1 MSVDPTTP
9 DNRYQW
15 QEREAHLNTHLSDS
29 QRSYERLHGTLR
41 RPRST
46 SRSSRT
52 VTPRAD
58 TGGVALTTASCT
70 PRQRSPVAA
79 WRERR
84 ELEYLAEAQEI
95 GRKVAQLAL
104 PSTAAKALDL
114 FRPPRSA
121 LSGLTGWDI
130 QLHGDN
136 VRVDSHDPNLAYKPS
151 TVHWRDTNVTII
163 GNGPVHAFSSCWYYE
178 VTVKRVDALP
188 ATQAKVVLPEDPP
201 AGLTLGVTATNP
213 DNLASVPGGG
223 SWTLPGTVLVGY
235 DGQVSVTESSKPQ
248 FAAISTGWSP
258 ARALAAGRRVGV
270 LIPAHGGV
278 RHRLFLLVDGRV
290 VVRGPKVPFDP
301 TNMPVW
307 PVVELLGNARAVTL
321 VQVSALSPPT
331 HQLAACIGDENDK
344 SVEEEIEEARVCC
357 QWGVAGRSIRVLADR
372 KMAVVALDDRG
383 DEKLPLGGRVVVGN
397 GPVKEFTDGVK
408 YFEIKI
414 KMLRREVIEPASAA
428 GQGTSPF
435 GKRRCLLRQKTG
447 RSMSVGYHMSP
458 QGIHRIPQVC
468 HIRDLPNTNYIEVE
482 HPAVPLGLSTRIGLL
497 LSREEKILALFVD
510 GQLHARMNITCAAL
524 LDATNPKVYPVVDLG
539 KGIWAVSFVASAGPP
554 KEAQPSIELSN
565 RNNAAVMIQR
575 FVRRRR
581 NLQRLKDAIIEAQG
595 RRKRLE
601 ESAQQKSMKREQM
614 ESLQEIRNLMRSTKD
629 ILSNIQLQ
637 QQQNQ
642 RSPSPPPG
650 MPRKVVED
658 GQPLPR
664 TTGDEGD
671 VVGAIRRTRPPQ
683 DHENDEPS
691 QPPTR
696 ANRRNTEA
704 ATQRTV
710 AVEPRQSGRVGLY
723 DLGPEPADVVH
734 NEKSRP
740 RKLTPTGA
748 FDVLVVPGTGRDP
761 LRVVAEEQ
769 VDLQKPRRSDDSNPP
784 ARVSRVSVVETI
796 PNIRSGC
803 RSFLYPS
810 PWRFLLVSKDGVRLS
825 RRKGAESSAGNI
837 AIGAQPLRRHDK
849 YLSFFYSAIVET
861 FLPGLADGLA
871 VGVTASTPDEIKD
884 DIAKS
889 KPLAKSADRVLDT
902 FMVGL
907 RGKMYSPFWERK
919 SRPCPWSGTLENGLQ
934 GGSMVTLAV
943 GLNGRMHIFVD
954 GELVDIKCPSGVP
967 QRDSA
972 PVYPIVE
979 LAGQA
984 HVKLVPDAELPRSI
998 ALAVDQLSG
1007 EAVSDED
1014 GSGGSESSYT
1024 TSSASSEESPRSLTR
1039 SSSYSSRS
1047 SSYDSESRTSRSSSG
1062 SSNSQTEASSSEE
1075 SSGSSAPG
1083 YFDRLFD

>member
-1 MSVDPTTP
+1 
-9 DNRYQW
+9 
-15 QEREAHLNTHLSDS
+15 
-29 QRSYERLHGTLR
+29 
-41 RPRST
+41 
-46 SRSSRT
+46 
-52 VTPRAD
+52 
-58 TGGVALTTASCT
+58 
-70 PRQRSPVAA
+70 
-79 WRERR
+79 
-84 ELEYLAEAQEI
+84 

-114 FRPPRSA
+114 LRPPRSA

-151 TVHWRDTNVTII
+151 TVHWRDTSVTIV
-163 GNGPVHAFSSCWYYE
+163 GNGPVHAFSNCWYYE

-188 ATQAKVVLPEDPP
+188 AAHAKVVLPEDPP

-235 DGQVSVTESSKPQ
+235 DGQVSVTESSQPQ

-258 ARALAAGRRVGV
+258 ARGLAAGRRVGV

-331 HQLAACIGDENDK
+331 HQLAACVGDENDR
-344 SVEEEIEEARVCC
+344 SVEEDIEEARVCC
-357 QWGVAGRSIRVLADR
+357 QWGVAGRSIRLMADR

-414 KMLRREVIEPASAA
+414 KMLRREVIQPTA
-428 GQGTSPF
+428 GQEASPT
-435 GKRRCLLRQKTG
+435 GKRRCPLRQKTG

-468 HIRDLPNTNYIEVE
+468 HIRDLPNTNYIGVE
-482 HPAVPLGLSTRIGLL
+482 HPAVPLVLSTRIGLL

-510 GQLHARMNITCAAL
+510 GQLQARMNITCAAL
-524 LDATNPKVYPVVDLG
+524 LDAANPKVYPVVDLG

-554 KEAQPSIELSN
+554 KEAQPSIELCN

-581 NLQRLKDAIIEAQG
+581 NLHRLKDAIIEAQG

-629 ILSNIQLQ
+629 ILSNIQQ
-637 QQQNQ
+637 QQQQGQ

-650 MPRKVVED
+650 MPRTVVED
-658 GQPLPR
+658 GQRWAQPLPR
-664 TTGDEGD
+664 TTGDEDG
-671 VVGAIRRTRPPQ
+671 VVGAIRSTRPPQ
-683 DHENDEPS
+683 GNANNEHL
-691 QPPTR
+691 QPRARATGRGAARATR
-696 ANRRNTEA
+696 
-704 ATQRTV
+704 RTL
-710 AVEPRQSGRVGLY
+710 AVEPRQSDQHRR
-723 DLGPEPADVVH
+723 
-734 NEKSRP
+734 SRA
-740 RKLTPTGA
+740 TA
-748 FDVLVVPGTGRDP
+748 TGRDAE
-761 LRVVAEEQ
+761 RVSPTTQAVDSHRSIRRSGRPRTRPIEGGGVVDVTPPPQALEPRGEEQ

-784 ARVSRVSVVETI
+784 TRVSRVSVVETI
-796 PNIRSGC
+796 PSIRSGC

-810 PWRFLLVSKDGVRLS
+810 PWRFVLVSKDGVRLS
-825 RRKGAESSAGNI
+825 RRKGAESSPGNI
-837 AIGAQPLRRHDK
+837 AIGAQPLTRHGK
-849 YLSFFYSAIVET
+849 YLAFFYSVIVET

-871 VGVTASTPDEIKD
+871 LGVTASTPDEIKD

-943 GLNGRMHIFVD
+943 GLNGRMHVFVD
-954 GELVDIKCPSGVP
+954 GELVDIKCP
-967 QRDSA
+967 
-972 PVYPIVE
+972 
-979 LAGQA
+979 
-984 HVKLVPDAELPRSI
+984 
-998 ALAVDQLSG
+998 
-1007 EAVSDED
+1007 
-1014 GSGGSESSYT
+1014 
-1024 TSSASSEESPRSLTR
+1024 
-1039 SSSYSSRS
+1039 
-1047 SSYDSESRTSRSSSG
+1047 
-1062 SSNSQTEASSSEE
+1062 
-1075 SSGSSAPG
+1075 
-1083 YFDRLFD
+1083 

>member
-104 PSTAAKALDL
+104 PTTAAKALDL
-114 FRPPRSA
+114 LRPPRSA

-130 QLHGDN
+130 QLHGNN

-188 ATQAKVVLPEDPP
+188 ATHAKVVLPDDSP
-201 AGLTLGVTATNP
+201 AGLTLGITATNP
-213 DNLASVPGGG
+213 DNLVSVPGGG

-235 DGQVSVTESSKPQ
+235 DGQVSVTESSKMQ

-258 ARALAAGRRVGV
+258 ARGLAAGRRVGV
-270 LIPAHGGV
+270 LVPAHGGV

-331 HQLAACIGDENDK
+331 HQLAACVGDENDR
-344 SVEEEIEEARVCC
+344 SVEEDIEEARVCC
-357 QWGVAGRSIRVLADR
+357 QWGVAGRSIRLMDDR

-383 DEKLPLGGRVVVGN
+383 DEKLPLGGRVAVGN

-414 KMLRREVIEPASAA
+414 KMLRREVVEAASSA
-428 GQGTSPF
+428 GQGTSPS
-435 GKRRCLLRQKTG
+435 GKRRCPLRQKPG
-447 RSMSVGYHMSP
+447 RSMSVGYHISP

-468 HIRDLPNTNYIEVE
+468 HIRDLPNTNYIDVE

-524 LDATNPKVYPVVDLG
+524 LDAANPKVYPVVDLG

-581 NLQRLKDAIIEAQG
+581 NLQRLKDAVIEAQG

-629 ILSNIQLQ
+629 ILSSIQ
-637 QQQNQ
+637 QQQQQQSQ

-650 MPRKVVED
+650 MPGTVVED
-658 GQPLPR
+658 GQLLPR
-664 TTGDEGD
+664 TTGDEGA
-671 VVGAIRRTRPPQ
+671 VAGAMRRTRPPQ
-683 DHENDEPS
+683 DHENEEHP
-691 QPPTR
+691 QPRAKASGRDTAAGTR
-696 ANRRNTEA
+696 RA
-704 ATQRTV
+704 Q
-710 AVEPRQSGRVGLY
+710 AVEPRRSGRPRQSRASASERDAERVI
-723 DLGPEPADVVH
+723 PRTQAVESHRSVRRF
-734 NEKSRP
+734 SRP
-740 RKLTPTGA
+740 RPRTRPSE
-748 FDVLVVPGTGRDP
+748 R
-761 LRVVAEEQ
+761 RNNVAETIPHPQAVEAPREEQ
-769 VDLQKPRRSDDSNPP
+769 SSDRSNPP
-784 ARVSRVSVVETI
+784 TRVSRVSVVETI
-796 PNIRSGC
+796 PGIRSGC

-810 PWRFLLVSKDGVRLS
+810 PWRFVLVSKDGVRLTFEEA
-825 RRKGAESSAGNI
+825 R
-837 AIGAQPLRRHDK
+837 QVPCL
-849 YLSFFYSAIVET
+849 FYSVIVET
-861 FLPGLADGLA
+861 FLPGLAGGLA
-871 VGVTASTPDEIKD
+871 LGVTASTPDEIKD
-884 DIAKS
+884 DIAKG

-943 GLNGRMHIFVD
+943 GLNGRMHVFVD

-984 HVKLVPDAELPRSI
+984 HVVKLVPDAELPRSI

-1024 TSSASSEESPRSLTR
+1024 TSSTSSEESPRSLTR
-1039 SSSYSSRS
+1039 SPSYSSRS

-1062 SSNSQTEASSSEE
+1062 SSNSQTESSGSEE
-1075 SSGSSAPG
+1075 SSGSSAAG

>member
-1 MSVDPTTP
+1 
-9 DNRYQW
+9 
-15 QEREAHLNTHLSDS
+15 
-29 QRSYERLHGTLR
+29 
-41 RPRST
+41 
-46 SRSSRT
+46 
-52 VTPRAD
+52 
-58 TGGVALTTASCT
+58 
-70 PRQRSPVAA
+70 
-79 WRERR
+79 
-84 ELEYLAEAQEI
+84 

-114 FRPPRSA
+114 LRPPRSA

-130 QLHGDN
+130 QLHGNN

-151 TVHWRDTNVTII
+151 TVHWRDTSVTII
-163 GNGPVHAFSSCWYYE
+163 GNGPVHAFSNCWYYE

-188 ATQAKVVLPEDPP
+188 AAHAKVVLPEDPP

-235 DGQVSVTESSKPQ
+235 DGQVSVTESSQPQ

-258 ARALAAGRRVGV
+258 ARGLAAGRRVGV

-331 HQLAACIGDENDK
+331 HQLAACVGDENDK
-344 SVEEEIEEARVCC
+344 SVEEEVEEARVCC
-357 QWGVAGRSIRVLADR
+357 QWGVAGRSIRLMADR

-414 KMLRREVIEPASAA
+414 KMLRREVIQPTA
-428 GQGTSPF
+428 GQEASPT
-435 GKRRCLLRQKTG
+435 GKRRCPLRQKTG

-468 HIRDLPNTNYIEVE
+468 HIRDLPNTNYIDVE

-497 LSREEKILALFVD
+497 LSREEKIIALFVD

-524 LDATNPKVYPVVDLG
+524 LDAANLKVYPVVDLG

-575 FVRRRR
+575 FLRRRR

-637 QQQNQ
+637 QQQSQ
-642 RSPSPPPG
+642 RSPSPPLG

-664 TTGDEGD
+664 TTGDEDG

-683 DHENDEPS
+683 DHENKEPS
-691 QPPTR
+691 QPPTKASDR
-696 ANRRNTEA
+696 DTKA
-704 ATQRTV
+704 ATQRTQ
-710 AVEPRQSGRVGLY
+710 AVEPRQSGRRRQSRAGASGRGTQRKISTTQAVDSHRSIRRSG
-723 DLGPEPADVVH
+723 
-734 NEKSRP
+734 RP
-740 RKLTPTGA
+740 RPRTRPIEGGGVVDTTPPPQAVEPRG
-748 FDVLVVPGTGRDP
+748 
-761 LRVVAEEQ
+761 EEQ
-769 VDLQKPRRSDDSNPP
+769 VDLQKPPRSDRPNPP
-784 ARVSRVSVVETI
+784 TRVSRVSVVETI
-796 PNIRSGC
+796 PSIRSGC
-803 RSFLYPS
+803 R
-810 PWRFLLVSKDGVRLS
+810 
-825 RRKGAESSAGNI
+825 
-837 AIGAQPLRRHDK
+837 HDK
-849 YLSFFYSAIVET
+849 YLAFFYSVIVET
-861 FLPGLADGLA
+861 FLPGLAGGLA

-943 GLNGRMHIFVD
+943 GLNGRMHVFVD

-984 HVKLVPDAELPRSI
+984 HVKLVPDAELPRRI
-998 ALAVDQLSG
+998 ALVVGQLSG

-1014 GSGGSESSYT
+1014 GSSGSESSYT
-1024 TSSASSEESPRSLTR
+1024 TSS
-1039 SSSYSSRS
+1039 
-1047 SSYDSESRTSRSSSG
+1047 
-1062 SSNSQTEASSSEE
+1062 
-1075 SSGSSAPG
+1075 
-1083 YFDRLFD
+1083 